1 MIIALIIFGYII
13 AGFGI
18 TMIYAFI
25 EKRMGLWDKHDDPG
39 FCVVLILFYPILV
52 PTGLILFAVEGLQDF
67 FAWFA
72 DCINEKEK

>member
-13 AGFGI
+13 VGFGI
-18 TMIYAFI
+18 TMVYAFI
-25 EKRMGLWDKHDDPG
+25 EKRMGLWDDYGDPG
-39 FCVVLILFYPILV
+39 FCVILILFYPILV
-52 PTGLILFAVEGLQDF
+52 PAGLILFACEGLKDF